1 MLYDRNMVLN
11 LSSRL
16 CCIIWRKE
24 TLVANI
30 SKQVNGSMC
39 IYTPGAM
46 LVSGRLIH
54 VTPAQCAGSEISTG
68 HGFNQSNATCAELH
82 NDDTTLPQQWERL
95 IQIHETS
102 WDRRSWPASCWPR
115 IRITH
120 YATSSQQIPSKSHS
134 CFTHSLWSRY
144 KFKRQFVSFSVPL
157 VRSGRCDHILWTCGI
172 QGWTGEW

>member
-16 CCIIWRKE
+16 WCIIWRKE

-82 NDDTTLPQQWERL
+82 NDDTTLEPKGRNSEKGLSKYMRH
-95 IQIHETS
+95 HETADLGLRCVDQES
-102 WDRRSWPASCWPR
+102 VSLTTQLPL
-115 IRITH
+115 
-120 YATSSQQIPSKSHS
+120 SKSHQS
-134 CFTHSLWSRY
+134 PTAVLPTACEAYISSRGN
-144 KFKRQFVSFSVPL
+144 S
-157 VRSGRCDHILWTCGI
+157 
-172 QGWTGEW
+172 